1 MKQLSYTPLIPTED
15 GNAYMD
21 DKGKIWQHLN
31 SKQKKFCKEYL
42 KGQTATDAA
51 VRAGYT
57 KDRKGAKTQGSV
69 LLNHNPVVRNY
80 LIDLEIAASERD
92 AISLETHLSTL
103 HDLREEAK
111 DQGQISAAITAEV
124 HRGKAGGLYID
135 RREIL
140 TAKIDLMSK
149 DDILDRLENL
159 IKKRTLDA
167 KVVEGERIRG
177 LRLVRIA
184 TRRYFFLLFILLY
197 FGTTIGYIIVVS

>member
-1 MKQLSYTPLIPTED
+1 MKQLTYTPLVPSED
-15 GNAYMD
+15 GNSLID
-21 DKGKIWQHLN
+21 ESGKNWQPIN
-31 SKQKKFCKEYL
+31 SKQKKFCREYV
-42 KGQTATDAA
+42 KGLTATDAA
-51 VRAGYT
+51 MKAGYT

-80 LIDLEIAASERD
+80 LIELEMSLAERD
-92 AISLETHLSTL
+92 AVSLESHLSTL

-149 DDILDRLENL
+149 DDILTRLEEL
-159 IKKRTLDA
+159 IKKRATESN
-167 KVVEGERIRG
+167 VIEGE
-177 LRLVRIA
+177 
-184 TRRYFFLLFILLY
+184 F
-197 FGTTIGYIIVVS
+197 SQS

>member
-1 MKQLSYTPLIPTED
+1 MVRFTRGHEKTIIVITLLDMKQLTYTQLVPTED
-15 GNAYMD
+15 GKAYVD
-21 DKGKIWQHLN
+21 DKGKTWQPLN

-42 KGQTATDAA
+42 KGQTATEAA
-51 VRAGYT
+51 IKAGYT

-92 AISLETHLSTL
+92 AVSLESHLSTL

-149 DDILDRLENL
+149 DDILTRLEEL
-159 IKKRTLDA
+159 IKKRST
-167 KVVEGERIRG
+167 VSNVIEGDFSQ
-177 LRLVRIA
+177 
-184 TRRYFFLLFILLY
+184 TD
-197 FGTTIGYIIVVS
+197 

>member
-1 MKQLSYTPLIPTED
+1 MKQLSYTALVPTED
-15 GNAYMD
+15 GGAYID
-21 DKGKIWQHLN
+21 SDGKTWQPLN
-31 SKQKKFCKEYL
+31 QKQKKFCKEYL

-51 VRAGYT
+51 IKAGYT

-80 LIDLEIAASERD
+80 LIELELSLAERD

-103 HDLREEAK
+103 HDLREEAT

-149 DDILDRLENL
+149 DDILTRLEEL
-159 IKKRTLDA
+159 IKKRATDSN
-167 KVVEGERIRG
+167 VIEGDF
-177 LRLVRIA
+177 
-184 TRRYFFLLFILLY
+184 TQ
-197 FGTTIGYIIVVS
+197 S

>member
-1 MKQLSYTPLIPTED
+1 MILITLY
-15 GNAYMD
+15 N
-21 DKGKIWQHLN
+21 
-31 SKQKKFCKEYL
+31 
-42 KGQTATDAA
+42 T
-51 VRAGYT
+51 R
-57 KDRKGAKTQGSV
+57 
-69 LLNHNPVVRNY
+69 
-80 LIDLEIAASERD
+80 EIAASERD

-167 KVVEGERIRG
+167 KVVEG
-177 LRLVRIA
+177 
-184 TRRYFFLLFILLY
+184 
-197 FGTTIGYIIVVS
+197 TTE

>member
-1 MKQLSYTPLIPTED
+1 MKQLTYTNLVPTEV
-15 GNAYMD
+15 GNGFAAAN
-21 DKGKIWQHLN
+21 GKIWKQLN
-31 SKQKKFCKEYL
+31 SKQKKFCREYL
-42 KGQTATDAA
+42 KGQTATQAA
-51 VRAGYT
+51 IKAGYT

-80 LIDLEIAASERD
+80 LIELEIAASERD
-92 AISLETHLSTL
+92 AVSLENHLSTL

-149 DDILDRLENL
+149 DDILTRLEEL
-159 IKKRTLDA
+159 IKKRATESN
-167 KVVEGERIRG
+167 VIEGEF
-177 LRLVRIA
+177 A
-184 TRRYFFLLFILLY
+184 TKD
-197 FGTTIGYIIVVS
+197 

>member
-1 MKQLSYTPLIPTED
+1 MKQLIYTSLVPTED
-15 GNAYMD
+15 GNAFID
-21 DKGKIWQHLN
+21 DKGKVWQPLN
-31 SKQKKFCKEYL
+31 SKQKKFCREYL
-42 KGQTATDAA
+42 KGQTATDSAIK
-51 VRAGYT
+51 AGYT

-80 LIDLEIAASERD
+80 LIDLEISASQKD
-92 AISLETHLSTL
+92 AISLENHLSTL

-149 DDILDRLENL
+149 DDILTRLEEL
-159 IKKRTLDA
+159 IKKRATDSN
-167 KVVEGERIRG
+167 VIEGDF
-177 LRLVRIA
+177 
-184 TRRYFFLLFILLY
+184 TQ
-197 FGTTIGYIIVVS
+197 S

>member
-1 MKQLSYTPLIPTED
+1 MKQLSYTSLMPTED
-15 GNAYMD
+15 GKAFVD
-21 DKGKIWQHLN
+21 DKGKTWQPLN
-31 SKQKKFCKEYL
+31 QKQKLFCKEYF
-42 KGQTATDAA
+42 KGQTATESAIK
-51 VRAGYT
+51 AGYT

-80 LIDLEIAASERD
+80 LIDLEITASQRD
-92 AISLETHLSTL
+92 AVSLEDHLSTL

-149 DDILDRLENL
+149 DDLLTRLETL
-159 IKKRTLDA
+159 IKKRATESN
-167 KVVEGERIRG
+167 VIEGEF
-177 LRLVRIA
+177 A
-184 TRRYFFLLFILLY
+184 PKT
-197 FGTTIGYIIVVS
+197 

>member
-1 MKQLSYTPLIPTED
+1 MKQLIYTSLVPTED
-15 GNAYMD
+15 GNAFID
-21 DKGKIWQHLN
+21 DKGKVWQPLN
-31 SKQKKFCKEYL
+31 SKQKKFCREYL
-42 KGQTATDAA
+42 KGQTATDSAIK
-51 VRAGYT
+51 AGYT

-80 LIDLEIAASERD
+80 LIDLEISASQKD
-92 AISLETHLSTL
+92 AISLENHLSTL

-149 DDILDRLENL
+149 DDILTRLEEL
-159 IKKRTLDA
+159 IKKRATDST
-167 KVVEGERIRG
+167 VIEGDS
-177 LRLVRIA
+177 
-184 TRRYFFLLFILLY
+184 TQ
-197 FGTTIGYIIVVS
+197 S

>member
-1 MKQLSYTPLIPTED
+1 MPRLKQ
-15 GNAYMD
+15 
-21 DKGKIWQHLN
+21 
-31 SKQKKFCKEYL
+31 
-42 KGQTATDAA
+42 
-51 VRAGYT
+51 
-57 KDRKGAKTQGSV
+57 
-69 LLNHNPVVRNY
+69 
-80 LIDLEIAASERD
+80 EIAASERD

-167 KVVEGERIRG
+167 KVVEGE
-177 LRLVRIA
+177 
-184 TRRYFFLLFILLY
+184 
-197 FGTTIGYIIVVS
+197 VSAD

>member
-1 MKQLSYTPLIPTED
+1 MKQLTYANLMPAED
-15 GNAYMD
+15 SRGFVDIN
-21 DKGKIWQHLN
+21 GKIWQPLN
-31 SKQKKFCKEYL
+31 SKQRKFCKEYL
-42 KGQTATDAA
+42 KGQTATEAA
-51 VRAGYT
+51 IKAGYT

-80 LIDLEIAASERD
+80 LIELEIAASERD
-92 AISLETHLSTL
+92 AVSLENHLSTL

-149 DDILDRLENL
+149 DDILTRLEEL
-159 IKKRTLDA
+159 IKKRATESN
-167 KVVEGERIRG
+167 VIEGEF
-177 LRLVRIA
+177 A
-184 TRRYFFLLFILLY
+184 TKD
-197 FGTTIGYIIVVS
+197 